1 MQVTEIMSSPVLC
14 IPATSARKAA
24 NLMRQYDTGNLLI
37 VEDLTSRKLLGII
50 TDRDLVLRLLTDRD
64 PDKTTVQECM
74 THVDL
79 LCCKPEDD
87 VTQVLEAMANRR
99 VRRVPVVSQ
108 GNRVEGV
115 VTDRGVL
122 QYAEIDPI
130 KICDALARVIAS
142 KTRMPDS
149 LDSGTSFP

>member
-1 MQVTEIMSSPVLC
+1 MQVAEVMNSPVLC
-14 IPATSARKAA
+14 TPATGARKAA
-24 NLMRQYDTGNLLI
+24 SLMRQYDVGVLVI
-37 VEDLTSRKLLGII
+37 VKDLANRKLAGII

-74 THVDL
+74 THGDIL
-79 LCCKPEDD
+79 RCKPEDD
-87 VTQVLEAMANRR
+87 VAQVLEAMANRR
-99 VRRVPVVSQ
+99 VRRVPVVSE
-108 GNRVEGV
+108 GDRVEGV
-115 VTDRGVL
+115 LTDRGVL

-130 KICDALARVIAS
+130 KLCTAMARVIAS